1 MTALT
6 LAFRD
11 WLFNRNSLILLADIA
26 LFAALL
32 NFLPYEK
39 EVVIG
44 LSVLIFVAVL
54 WLTEALHVSIT
65 ALLVPL
71 LAVGLGVF
79 PTSAALS
86 NFANPIIFLF
96 LGGFA
101 LAAALRAQQLDQAIA
116 DKVLLLAKRENERGG
131 CDDVWCN
138 RRPVDVDF

>member
-6 LAFRD
+6 LAFKD
-11 WLFNRNSLILLADIA
+11 WLFNKNSLILIADIA
-26 LFAALL
+26 LFALML
-32 NFLPYEK
+32 NFLPFEK
-39 EVVIG
+39 NVVIG
-44 LSVLIFVAVL
+44 LSVLVFVAIL

-79 PTSAALS
+79 STPAALA

-101 LAAALRAQQLDQAIA
+101 LAAALHAQKLDQAIA
-116 DKVLLLAKRENERGG
+116 DKVLVLAKGRMS
-131 CDDVWCN
+131 VA
-138 RRPVDVDF
+138 